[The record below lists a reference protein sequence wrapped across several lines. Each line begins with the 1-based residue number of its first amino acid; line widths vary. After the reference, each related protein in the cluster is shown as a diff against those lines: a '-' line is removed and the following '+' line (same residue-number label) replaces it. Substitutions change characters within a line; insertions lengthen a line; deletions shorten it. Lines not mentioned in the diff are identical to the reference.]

1 MATQAL
7 TDEGRWRG
15 VLARDRSLDGSFVYA
30 VRSTGIYCRPGCPS
44 RRPRRVQVEFFPVP
58 AAAERAGY
66 RACRRCRPLEPLRG
80 HPQVALVER
89 ACRLID
95 AAAERP
101 TLAGL
106 AQALRV
112 SPAHLQRTFTR
123 LTGISP
129 REYHDALRSGRLRQA
144 LRGGQG
150 VSRALYSAGY
160 GSPSRVYERRAAGIG
175 MTPATYGKGGAG
187 MTIHFTTRESSLG
200 SVLVAGTDRGLCF
213 VGLGDGPASLER
225 SLAEEFPKATRLRDD
240 QVLGGVVRAVLDR
253 VRGAEPHGELPLDIR
268 ATAFQRLVWTAL
280 QRIPSG
286 ETITY
291 AELARRIGKP
301 TAVRAVANACARN
314 NVAVVIPCHRAV
326 RSDGGPGGYRW
337 GTARKEAL
345 LQAEKR

>member
-1 MATQAL
+1 MATTQHP
-7 TDEGRWRG
+7 DELRWQG
-15 VLARDRSLDGSFVYA
+15 VLSRDRSLDGTFVYA
-30 VRSTGIYCRPGCPS
+30 VRSTGIYCRPVCPS
-44 RRPRRVQVEFFPVP
+44 RRPRRTQVEFFPVP
-58 AAAERAGY
+58 AAAEQAGY
-66 RACRRCRPLEPLRG
+66 RACRRCRPRDPAGRD
-80 HPQVALVER
+80 PQVALVER
-89 ACRLID
+89 ACRLIE
-95 AAAERP
+95 AAGERP

-106 AQALRV
+106 SKALRV
-112 SPAHLQRTFTR
+112 SPAHLQRVFTR

-144 LRGGQG
+144 LRAGQG

-160 GSPSRVYERRAAGIG
+160 GSPSRIYERRAAGIG

-225 SLAEEFPKATRLRDD
+225 SLAEEFPKASRLRDD

-280 QRIPSG
+280 QRIPAG

-326 RSDGGPGGYRW
+326 RSDVGLGGYRW
-337 GTARKEAL
+337 GTARKAEL
-345 LQAEKR
+345 LRAEGQ